1 MAAEQETTDTRTNAQ
16 SARLESEHTPGP
28 WKAEG
33 DLDGVRED
41 YREDRCIVTAD
52 FDYDAR
58 TGSIIGVL
66 RGHGPELRAN
76 ARLIAAAPD
85 LLEALK
91 GLFQNCSMIHKLWGA
106 HCNREEADAAIAAAR
121 AAIAKAEGTAHQ

>member
-16 SARLESEHTPGP
+16 SARLESEYTPGP
-28 WKAEG
+28 WKAAG
-33 DLDGVRED
+33 DLDGIRED
-41 YREDRCIVTAD
+41 YREDRCIITED
-52 FDYDAR
+52 FDEENR

-85 LLEALK
+85 MLDALK
-91 GLFQNCSMIHKLWGA
+91 CLLGA
-106 HCNREEADAAIAAAR
+106 YDDLESGNTVTAFRTLADAR
-121 AAIAKAEGTAHQ
+121 AAIAKAEGTARQ